1 MVSNIFWMKCAKR
14 GVIIEM
20 FALEDVLRSC
30 ISALA
35 VFVMTVVCGR
45 FLLPRIRERSHG
57 QQVRDEGPKT
67 HLEKSGTP
75 TFGGLF
81 FLIPLVLFAI
91 VMLFV
96 LDEAR
101 DVCVIVLFMVLFGSV
116 GFVDDYIKVHIS
128 KEGLSV
134 RQKTVFLAA
143 VSIAAS
149 VYTVWFSDS
158 GSLFLL
164 PFATRIIPI
173 TGTWKIL
180 YTVFITLFIF
190 YISNSVNITDGLD
203 GLLSSLMAVAMI
215 GLFFSF
221 GLLTDVLKGAP
232 GLMTLSLAIFGGVLG
247 FLIFNRYPAQ
257 VFMGDT
263 GSLAL
268 GAGFALMTCLSGMP
282 WIVLLNGAVFVAEG
296 MSVLIQVTYFKATKG
311 KRIFKMAPLHH
322 HFEYMGWH
330 ETKVVRSFVLVGVV
344 GALTGVFFTT
354 GYVL

>member
-1 MVSNIFWMKCAKR
+1 M
-14 GVIIEM
+14 
-20 FALEDVLRSC
+20 C
-30 ISALA
+30 I
-35 VFVMTVVCGR
+35 R
-45 FLLPRIRERSHG
+45 DR
-57 QQVRDEGPKT
+57 VRDEGPKT

-164 PFATRIIPI
+164 PFATPVS
-173 TGTWKIL
+173 
-180 YTVFITLFIF
+180 YTH
-190 YISNSVNITDGLD
+190 LD
-203 GLLSSLMAVAMI
+203 VYKRQVWSSLKNSFTVWDM
-215 GLFFSF
+215 GNESLFPYS
-221 GLLTDVLKGAP
+221 KH
-232 GLMTLSLAIFGGVLG
+232 
-247 FLIFNRYPAQ
+247 
-257 VFMGDT
+257 
-263 GSLAL
+263 
-268 GAGFALMTCLSGMP
+268 
-282 WIVLLNGAVFVAEG
+282 
-296 MSVLIQVTYFKATKG
+296 K
-311 KRIFKMAPLHH
+311 
-322 HFEYMGWH
+322 
-330 ETKVVRSFVLVGVV
+330 
-344 GALTGVFFTT
+344 
-354 GYVL
+354 